1 MQVTRNNFAIESNT
15 GGITPIEEWDD
26 SPITQV
32 GLASLE
38 NMNSALLNLR
48 TTSSPKREVQE
59 LRNIL
64 LQHQQQPLNAEELA
78 KAIAQ
83 YIEIYD
89 QKQKKKLNYQEVSNR
104 IEEYLKQLRETS
116 GIISQSLKPPILQLA
131 IGESKASSSSFG
143 STTSTRSSGSLEEL
157 KKKRDD
163 FLGLKEEIHKLI
175 EKECSIQNWQK
186 CLYQIDLACWSI
198 NLVELQKE
206 RGKMIELSRNVKDAH
221 VSWRDQRHKIDST
234 HLLIEGEKF
243 SKLQGTYKA
252 LFNSATIL
260 EKQAQ
265 KIIDKLK
272 EKLSKLPPPFKM
284 NISNTSQEEQLKQSH
299 EEIYK
304 QIIEQK
310 KLFLADFENSL
321 DELKVEMDTAWN
333 EINYYGY
340 VLHECKGIPP
350 YFRLGSTNKSTYG
363 TQFTPPKSSSWFP
376 FT

>member
-1 MQVTRNNFAIESNT
+1 MQVTGNNFAIKSNT
-15 GGITPIEEWDD
+15 GGITPPEERNE
-26 SPITQV
+26 SPITKV
-32 GLASLE
+32 GLESLGS
-38 NMNSALLNLR
+38 MSSALLNLR
-48 TTSSPKREVQE
+48 TISSPKPEVEE

-64 LQHQQQPLNAEELA
+64 LHHQQQPLNAEELA
-78 KAIAQ
+78 QAIAQ
-83 YIEIYD
+83 YIETYD

-131 IGESKASSSSFG
+131 IGESKASFSSFG
-143 STTSTRSSGSLEEL
+143 STTSTRSQGSLEEL
-157 KKKRDD
+157 KKKRDS
-163 FLGLKEEIHKLI
+163 FLSLKEEIHRLI
-175 EKECSIQNWQK
+175 EKECSTQIWQK
-186 CLYQIDLACWSI
+186 CLYQIDLACWSV
-198 NLVELQKE
+198 NLVGLQKE

-234 HLLIEGEKF
+234 HLLSEGETF
-243 SKLQGTYKA
+243 RKLQETYKA
-252 LFNSATIL
+252 LFIL
-260 EKQAQ
+260 AAEMEKQAQ
-265 KIIDKLK
+265 KIIDSLK

-363 TQFTPPKSSSWFP
+363 TQFTPPKSSSWF
-376 FT
+376 T